1 MTKLSVFVGLSGSG
15 SVLSMMVNIIEA
27 FKMKQLE
34 ENVTTYH
41 RLVEAMKFAYAQRS
55 LLGDYLYPSVSD
67 EFKSNITKVSV
78 KS

>member
-1 MTKLSVFVGLSGSG
+1 
-15 SVLSMMVNIIEA
+15 
-27 FKMKQLE
+27 MKQLE